1 MTDKLKPCPFCNGE
15 VINHHT
21 EHLDL
26 NHRRFDYRCENCGAY
41 FSLQGKGK
49 YISAE
54 KTEKQSIEMF
64 NRRAD
69 NDR

>member
-1 MTDKLKPCPFCNGE
+1 MPDKLKPCPFCNGE
-15 VINHHT
+15 VTNYHI

-26 NHRRFDYRCENCGAY
+26 NHRKFDYRCEKCGAY
-41 FSLQGKGK
+41 FSLPNTAK
-49 YISAE
+49 YLSAE
-54 KTEKQSIEMF
+54 QTEKEMVKVW